1 MGDII
6 NITCKN
12 CDENEEFFIGVGMSG
27 QLRNLYHCSKCNYLD
42 IELDQGIENFL
53 NTNKNHE
60 IGYDVKW
67 ESGIKN
73 VYCSECKSSN
83 IISVMN
89 VIEEKDIPKY
99 NCRKCNEKQLEVFH
113 AGDWD

>member
-12 CDENEEFFIGVGMSG
+12 CDENEEFFIGVGMYG

-60 IGYDVKW
+60 LNRTSYRSSGYCPCVHTRAPCTSSCRLADG
-67 ESGIKN
+67 EHTPIQDSGK
-73 VYCSECKSSN
+73 EK
-83 IISVMN
+83 
-89 VIEEKDIPKY
+89 EEEDLST
-99 NCRKCNEKQLEVFH
+99 NE
-113 AGDWD
+113 